1 MSSGNRNERSLV
13 TLNEEQR
20 EVLRLVVDKEKS
32 VFFTGSAG
40 AFLDIHCSPMLRSK
54 LGVC

>member
-1 MSSGNRNERSLV
+1 MLSGNSKEKNLV

-20 EVLRLVVDKEKS
+20 KVLRLVVDEGKN

-40 AFLDIHCSPMLRSK
+40 ALLIFSLD
-54 LGVC
+54 VAV